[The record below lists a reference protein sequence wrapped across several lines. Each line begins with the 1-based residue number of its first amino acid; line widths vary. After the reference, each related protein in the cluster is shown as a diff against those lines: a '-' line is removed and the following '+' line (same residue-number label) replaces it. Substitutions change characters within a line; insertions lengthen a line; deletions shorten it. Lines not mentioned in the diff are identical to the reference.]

1 MKFTTI
7 LAAAALTMTVSAK
20 SPLPPS
26 RPLLQGTVNSDRDC
40 REKLAEW
47 TLDENVHD
55 RCIVFDEEIEGVED
69 YAVKSLRIDALN
81 NPNCGGKMA
90 ALRCLQSLAA
100 LLILSTVWIYSDR
113 GCHMA
118 ARRVEPKTCA
128 VADRW
133 GWRSYAI
140 FCL

>member
-7 LAAAALTMTVSAK
+7 LAAAALTLTVSAK
-20 SPLPPS
+20 SPLPPP
-26 RPLLQGTVNSDRDC
+26 RPLLEGTVNSDRDC
-40 REKLAEW
+40 KKSITKW
-47 TLDENVHD
+47 TIDENVVD
-55 RCIVFDEEIEGVED
+55 RCVVFDEELEGVED
-69 YAVKSLRIDALN
+69 YAVKSLRVDALN
-81 NPNCGGKMA
+81 NDKCG
-90 ALRCLQSLAA
+90 LW
-100 LLILSTVWIYSDR
+100 VYSDH

-118 ARRVEPKTCA
+118 AHRVEPKTCM